1 MAAVVKYPYP
11 STLNVGNFVTIKL
24 TQSNFLLW
32 KTQVL
37 GLIESQEMMGFIDG
51 EYPIPDRQITIPDTE
66 VVDGKNVTI
75 NPAYNLWR
83 RSDRL
88 LRGWITGTLSE
99 EVLGMVVGLETASEV
114 WNTLS
119 NSFAQESQ
127 EREFFLLQQL
137 QLHRKGYGTTNHN
150 VAFLGQRSQG
160 QRDNRTFY
168 RRGRSNQVS
177 FNSRGRGFPHTGH
190 VPSRVQRDKFFQPA
204 QNQSGSIDQPNQ
216 ANQSGSIDQLNQAN
230 QFHQPAKEKGEVCQ
244 ICMKPNHT
252 ALRCWQRFNQTYQSE
267 DIPQALAAMSL
278 SNSQDNAWFPD
289 TGASSHMTADAG
301 TDARTQAPSPPFIG
315 SPPSI
320 DLPQVSQSQSV
331 PAVPHDIGPSNH
343 VNDPDH
349 MDSVVH
355 GDYGDSNSSIGS
367 ENETRMKYVNME
379 DGSDHAME
387 PPELANPE
395 PVPTGAN
402 STNQAFSQ
410 SDQNR
415 LDGVTELLSSSSIR
429 SDPNRVLVGHPMV
442 TRLKDGIVKP
452 NPKYSFT
459 AMESYSE
466 KSDDDHEA
474 QNPTSTSSA
483 PSSPDSSPTRM
494 VLPSK
499 TSAPKVDDTMLA
511 LTVAGTN
518 RTLNK
523 PIDPVQHVVNF
534 NPTYDQLWTP
544 IYGPAH
550 PYAKDGIAQGM
561 RNHKLGFVE
570 NAAIEPFVFDEQYN
584 TFHKYGYAAD
594 PSASAGNNY
603 VGDLEALQKNDGGD
617 VDMSEIE
624 NPASEEWLKKNRKSP
639 WADKSTFHGKEERDY
654 QGRSW
659 IAPPKDA
666 KAANDHCYIPKRW
679 VHTWSGHTKGVS
691 AIRFF
696 PKHGHLLLSAG
707 MDTKIKIWDVYNS
720 GKCMRTYMG
729 HSKAVRDI
737 SFSNDGSK
745 FLSTGYDKNIKFWDT
760 ETGKV
765 ISTFSTGKIPYV
777 VKLNPDDDKQNI
789 LLAGMSD
796 KKIVQWDMNTG
807 QITQEY
813 DQHLGAVNT
822 ITFVDNNR
830 RFVTSSDDKS
840 LRVWE
845 FGIPVVIKYI
855 SEPHMH
861 SMPAISLHPNSNW
874 LAAQSLDNQI
884 LIYSTRER
892 FQLNKKKRFAGH
904 IVAGYACQ
912 VNFSP
917 DGRFV
922 MSGDG
927 EGKCWFW
934 DWKSCKVFRTLKCHE
949 GVCIGCEWHPLE
961 QSKVATCGW
970 DGMIKYW

>member
-1 MAAVVKYPYP
+1 MDLIQSYAA
-11 STLNVGNFVTIKL
+11 
-24 TQSNFLLW
+24 
-32 KTQVL
+32 
-37 GLIESQEMMGFIDG
+37 
-51 EYPIPDRQITIPDTE
+51 
-66 VVDGKNVTI
+66 
-75 NPAYNLWR
+75 
-83 RSDRL
+83 
-88 LRGWITGTLSE
+88 
-99 EVLGMVVGLETASEV
+99 
-114 WNTLS
+114 
-119 NSFAQESQ
+119 
-127 EREFFLLQQL
+127 
-137 QLHRKGYGTTNHN
+137 
-150 VAFLGQRSQG
+150 
-160 QRDNRTFY
+160 
-168 RRGRSNQVS
+168 
-177 FNSRGRGFPHTGH
+177 
-190 VPSRVQRDKFFQPA
+190 
-204 QNQSGSIDQPNQ
+204 
-216 ANQSGSIDQLNQAN
+216 
-230 QFHQPAKEKGEVCQ
+230 
-244 ICMKPNHT
+244 
-252 ALRCWQRFNQTYQSE
+252 
-267 DIPQALAAMSL
+267 
-278 SNSQDNAWFPD
+278 
-289 TGASSHMTADAG
+289 
-301 TDARTQAPSPPFIG
+301 
-315 SPPSI
+315 
-320 DLPQVSQSQSV
+320 
-331 PAVPHDIGPSNH
+331 
-343 VNDPDH
+343 
-349 MDSVVH
+349 
-355 GDYGDSNSSIGS
+355 
-367 ENETRMKYVNME
+367 
-379 DGSDHAME
+379 
-387 PPELANPE
+387 
-395 PVPTGAN
+395 
-402 STNQAFSQ
+402 
-410 SDQNR
+410 
-415 LDGVTELLSSSSIR
+415 
-429 SDPNRVLVGHPMV
+429 
-442 TRLKDGIVKP
+442 
-452 NPKYSFT
+452 
-459 AMESYSE
+459 
-466 KSDDDHEA
+466 KSDDEEE

-483 PSSPDSSPTRM
+483 PSSPDSSPPRIS
-494 VLPSK
+494 LPSK

-511 LTVAGTN
+511 LTVANTN
-518 RTLNK
+518 RTLHK
-523 PIDPVQHVVNF
+523 PIDPSQHIVGF
-534 NPTYDQLWTP
+534 NPTYDQLWAP

-570 NAAIEPFVFDEQYN
+570 NAAVEPFIFDEQYN

-603 VGDLEALQKNDGGD
+603 VGDLETLQKNDGVSVYNIPQCEQKKRKLERKKELKENEELDNSGGD
-617 VDMSEIE
+617 VDMTEID

-639 WADKSTFHGKEERDY
+639 WAGKKEGLQTELTEEQKKYAEEHAEKKAEKERGGGGDKTEHVTDKSTFHGKEEHDY

-666 KAANDHCYIPKRW
+666 KATNDHCYIPKRW

-707 MDTKIKIWDVYNS
+707 MDNKVKIWDVFNS

-737 SFSNDGSK
+737 SFSNDGTK
-745 FLSTGYDKNIKFWDT
+745 FLSAGYDKNIKYWDT

-861 SMPAISLHPNSNW
+861 SMPSISLHPNSNW

-904 IVAGYACQ
+904 IAAGYACQ

-970 DGMIKYW
+970 DGMIKYWD